1 MPPEP
6 QESPGTWLLALLR
19 RHLGGPEPLES
30 PPAGIEKIAAA
41 EGLAGLA
48 AEYVLPGTPEHGA
61 LLRRRR
67 HQFAFAA
74 KLAGVQKTLGREL
87 AAAGCEALLLKGAA
101 LLEGP
106 YAGAAGRRPLSDL
119 DLLIHPYQSRKV
131 TRVLERLGLV
141 RLDPG
146 RWRGDGF
153 EIDLHRDLLGMEGQ
167 GLASLS
173 PFRIDQES
181 LFWRSLPAKNGGP
194 GLRIADPVDQ
204 VLHLAIHGQ
213 KHAFC
218 RLVWLLDLALLLPS
232 VEPGELLA
240 RAKEWRAE
248 RALAAALALLA
259 DPLGQEIPSPLGR
272 LAGQLDRCEKAWLAA
287 IRRRRPG
294 RPVGLGRVIAGF
306 ALPGLG
312 LRLRYWWAILCP
324 ASPVLASKYPR
335 ASRWQAGLLHLRTSI
350 VPRLGEAVSA
360 LAFSWERGRPARSSP
375 DAGGTPALP
384 AKGSR
389 HGG

>member
-6 QESPGTWLLALLR
+6 QQSPGTWLLALLR

-30 PPAGIEKIAAA
+30 PPPGIEKIAAA

-48 AEYVLPGTPEHGA
+48 AEYALGTPEHGA
-61 LLRRRR
+61 LLRRRH
-67 HQFAFAA
+67 HQFAFAS
-74 KLAGVQKTLGREL
+74 KLAGVQETLGREL
-87 AAAGCEALLLKGAA
+87 AAAGSEALLLKGAA

-131 TRVLERLGLV
+131 ARVLERLGLV

-350 VPRLGEAVSA
+350 VPRLGEAVST